1 MDPIVTVGS
10 PNPSLQEQVLPAS
23 ERRPYRNRPVKA
35 PWNVLLPA
43 PEHPRQSIYITW
55 LWKIEIMKN
64 HENSRALST
73 DVEFSHS
80 DIYSK
85 ILNCPLATGV
95 RRKGWTLCRPK
106 REGTQFVGL
115 ESWNMSEG
123 LWNLRGKKQSWVS
136 VDGMVQSLA
145 QTPNVRNL
153 IEERVRGFMMFM
165 CACVFCGFGRSCR
178 SYPAKTWAWFV
189 RWSQDLSTQ
198 SSHHFG
204 IKMTKTPQDCNMACN
219 FPTGNANSQKL
230 LANILLILA
239 CLASHFLL
247 LNRILRLLLVAL
259 EASFLVTSISI
270 FVGKVNVYHVL
281 PTYSNHIPIFTI
293 FYQHI
298 PSIFQSFPII
308 DIHFLILSSYAEFH
322 SHEGYPSWIAW
333 GLGDR
338 PPKLGGA
345 QWLGGAFVLELKTLD
360 KLGDGRKLNMT
371 AVDTNN
377 IALYL

>member
-1 MDPIVTVGS
+1 MCEI
-10 PNPSLQEQVLPAS
+10 
-23 ERRPYRNRPVKA
+23 
-35 PWNVLLPA
+35 
-43 PEHPRQSIYITW
+43 W
-55 LWKIEIMKN
+55 LK
-64 HENSRALST
+64 R
-73 DVEFSHS
+73 
-80 DIYSK
+80 
-85 ILNCPLATGV
+85 
-95 RRKGWTLCRPK
+95 GW
-106 REGTQFVGL
+106 
-115 ESWNMSEG
+115 EG
-123 LWNLRGKKQSWVS
+123 LWCLCVHVFFVDLEGVVVLILPRREHGSWGGPQNLG
-136 VDGMVQSLA
+136 
-145 QTPNVRNL
+145 
-153 IEERVRGFMMFM
+153 
-165 CACVFCGFGRSCR
+165 
-178 SYPAKTWAWFV
+178 
-189 RWSQDLSTQ
+189 TQ

-204 IKMTKTPQDCNMACN
+204 IKMTKTPPDCNMACN
-219 FPTGNANSQKL
+219 FPTGNATSQKL

-259 EASFLVTSISI
+259 EASFLVASISI

-345 QWLGGAFVLELKTLD
+345 QWLGGAFVLE
-360 KLGDGRKLNMT
+360 
-371 AVDTNN
+371 
-377 IALYL
+377 

>member
-1 MDPIVTVGS
+1 
-10 PNPSLQEQVLPAS
+10 
-23 ERRPYRNRPVKA
+23 
-35 PWNVLLPA
+35 
-43 PEHPRQSIYITW
+43 
-55 LWKIEIMKN
+55 MKN

-73 DVEFSHS
+73 DIEFSHS

-85 ILNCPLATGV
+85 ILNCHWPLAWGEKGGLSVGQSV
-95 RRKGWTLCRPK
+95 RELSLLGWNHEICQK
-106 REGTQFVGL
+106 VYEIFG
-115 ESWNMSEG
+115 E
-123 LWNLRGKKQSWVS
+123 KQSWIS
-136 VDGMVQSLA
+136 VDDMVQSLA

-153 IEERVRGFMMFM
+153 IEERVWVYDVYVCMF
-165 CACVFCGFGRSCR
+165 FCGFGRSCR

-189 RWSQDLSTQ
+189 RWSQNLSTQ

-204 IKMTKTPQDCNMACN
+204 IQMTKTPQDCNMACN

-247 LNRILRLLLVAL
+247 LNRIVRLLLVAL
-259 EASFLVTSISI
+259 EASFLVASISI

-345 QWLGGAFVLELKTLD
+345 QWLGGAFVLE
-360 KLGDGRKLNMT
+360 
-371 AVDTNN
+371 
-377 IALYL
+377 